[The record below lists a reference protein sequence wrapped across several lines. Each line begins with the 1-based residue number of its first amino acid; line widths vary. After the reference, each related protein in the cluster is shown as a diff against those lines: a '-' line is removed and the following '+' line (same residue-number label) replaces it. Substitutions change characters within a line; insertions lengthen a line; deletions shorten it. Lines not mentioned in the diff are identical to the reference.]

1 MVNPNEALV
10 IISQPVHQQAYET
23 VVAAQEAG
31 LLHSFRNGLYRTGRG
46 LSNPA
51 LLRLLPAGPRAT
63 IDRAQRRRWHKE
75 IDATKVSTVSRY
87 HLIALA
93 ARPMLGLAGYRG
105 WNRERFPWDIDR
117 WAHERFDA
125 AVGRSLDRTVG
136 HARIVHAWEG
146 AALAT
151 LGAARKRGLI
161 TVLDVAG
168 SFEYTASAIA
178 EEGGAPPPADL
189 VRRVKSER
197 ELADF
202 LFVPSEFVKSCLL
215 ENGVPER
222 SIVKIPY
229 GVDLSAFAPEETSS
243 ERPFTVLFA
252 GRIGLRKGVTYLLE
266 AWSSLQLPDAELVLI
281 GSPDKHGSQLLSRY
295 EGQYRYIP
303 QVPLFELHRWFQS
316 SDLFV
321 FPSLAEGS
329 ALVTYMALGAGLPM
343 VTTVNSGSVL
353 RDGVEGFL
361 VPPRDVAALADRI
374 RLLHDDPALRRRMG
388 AAARATMLDS
398 YTWAHYRSR
407 VGSAYRAMLDGR
419 DPRVSL
425 EPPLPA

>member
-1 MVNPNEALV
+1 VVQSKEALV

-46 LSNPA
+46 LSDPA
-51 LLRLLPAGPRAT
+51 LLRLLPAGPRAA
-63 IDRAQRRRWHKE
+63 IERAQRRRWHRE
-75 IDATKVSTVSRY
+75 IDAAKVSTLSRY
-87 HLIALA
+87 HLVALA
-93 ARPMLGLAGYRG
+93 ARPILAIAGYRG

-136 HARIVHAWEG
+136 GARIVHAWEG

-151 LGAARKRGLI
+151 FGAARKQGLI
-161 TVLDVAG
+161 TILDVAG
-168 SFEYTASAIA
+168 AFEYSARAIA
-178 EEGGAPPPADL
+178 EEGGASPPGEL
-189 VRRVKSER
+189 LRRVRRER
-197 ELADF
+197 ELAEF
-202 LFVPSEFVKSCLL
+202 LFVPSEFVKSCLV

-229 GVDLSAFAPEETSS
+229 GVDLTTFAPLETSS

-266 AWSSLQLPDAELVLI
+266 AWSRLRLPNSELVLI
-281 GSPDKHGSQLLSRY
+281 GSPDKHGSQLLRRH
-295 EGQYRYIP
+295 EGQYRHIP

-361 VPPRDVAALADRI
+361 VPPRNVDALADRI
-374 RLLHDDPALRRRMG
+374 RVLHEDPALRQRMG
-388 AAARATMLDS
+388 AAARATVLGS

-407 VGSAYRAMLDGR
+407 IGSAYRAILDGR
-419 DPRVSL
+419 DPRASL
-425 EPPLPA
+425 EPPVPT